1 MIRKSITVKKE
12 KVFDFLEDPLVSKI
26 EIKRDGN
33 MSREDKSI
41 IKIYIYKNTDK
52 KLLREF
58 RNNLVG
64 VVKKKNEEN
73 NWVSLENRDYLA
85 GLVSTKFLKDTC
97 IERLKEIEV
106 EEDIN
111 LSIPHALKST

>member
-1 MIRKSITVKKE
+1 MIRKSLVVKKE
-12 KVFDFLEDPLVSKI
+12 EVFDFLEDPLVSKI

-33 MSREDKSI
+33 MNREDNSI

-73 NWVSLENRDYLA
+73 NWVSLENRDYLS
-85 GLVSTKFLKDTC
+85 GLVSAKFVRESC
-97 IERLKEIEV
+97 IPRLQQIEEIENV
-106 EEDIN
+106 N
-111 LSIPHALKST
+111 LSLPYALR

>member
-1 MIRKSITVKKE
+1 MIRKSIVVKKE
-12 KVFDFLEDPLVSKI
+12 EVFDFLKDPLVSKI

-33 MSREDKSI
+33 TRNDDTI
-41 IKIYIYKNTDK
+41 IRVHIYMNTTK
-52 KLLREF
+52 EIF
-58 RNNLVG
+58 RNFKWNLIGIVET
-64 VVKKKNEEN
+64 KNEEN
-73 NWVSLENRDYLA
+73 TWISLENRDYLA
-85 GLVSTKFLKDTC
+85 GLVSAKFLKETC